1 MALAPERAA
10 LLYAHHGAPGDLAFE
25 VGGKSARKLI
35 EINGAGD
42 DAREVPGAQVGRDAP
57 PHRQSPLAPGGRGVD
72 ADQRHAAQDEGHDGG
87 LELRPAGEADARD
100 VAPEVHGPGEPRED
114 IAPHVV
120 DGPAEAGG
128 LERPGAEVY
137 LLPGEDLR
145 CAECLEIARRR
156 RLTAHRTDTIAK
168 RG

>member
-1 MALAPERAA
+1 PASTAARSRAPALTEVPDIALAPERAA

-57 PHRQSPLAPGGRGVD
+57 PHRQSPLAAGGGGVD

-87 LELRPAGEADARD
+87 LELRPAGEAD
-100 VAPEVHGPGEPRED
+100 
-114 IAPHVV
+114 
-120 DGPAEAGG
+120 
-128 LERPGAEVY
+128 
-137 LLPGEDLR
+137 
-145 CAECLEIARRR
+145 
-156 RLTAHRTDTIAK
+156 
-168 RG
+168 

>member
-25 VGGKSARKLI
+25 VAGKRARKVT
-35 EINGAGD
+35 EISGGRD
-42 DAREVPGAQVGRDAP
+42 DARKVTGPEVRGDAL
-57 PHRQSPLAPGGRGVD
+57 PHREPPLAARRRGVD
-72 ADQRHAAQDEGHDGG
+72 AEERHPAQDEGHHGG

-128 LERPGAEVY
+128 LERPGAEAGV
-137 LLPGEDLR
+137 LPGEDLR
-145 CAECLEIARRR
+145 CAERLEIARRR
-156 RLTAHRTDTIAK
+156 RRLAAHRHDAIAAP
-168 RG
+168 